1 MIEIKRNVADD
12 IRKVADQ
19 MQKDAYK
26 MAYKMK
32 EDANAMR
39 GKSDALYDDA
49 IMLDLA
55 ADANHRYQVMV
66 DNGINENLAVALAVH
81 LTKR

>member
-12 IRKVADQ
+12 IHEVADQ

-26 MAYKMK
+26 MK
-32 EDANAMR
+32 EESAV
-39 GKSDALYDDA
+39 LYDDA
-49 IMLDLA
+49 IMLDIA
-55 ADANHRYQVMV
+55 AGAQHRYQVMV
-66 DNGINENLAVALAVH
+66 DNGINENLAIALAVH

>member
-12 IRKVADQ
+12 IHEVANQ

-26 MAYKMK
+26 MK
-32 EDANAMR
+32 EE
-39 GKSDALYDDA
+39 STALLDDA
-49 IMLDLA
+49 IVLDIA
-55 ADANHRYQVMV
+55 AGAQRRYQVMV
-66 DNGINENLAVALAVH
+66 DNGINENLALALAVH

>member
-12 IRKVADQ
+12 IHEVADQ

-26 MAYKMK
+26 MK
-32 EDANAMR
+32 EE
-39 GKSDALYDDA
+39 STALLGDA

-55 ADANHRYQVMV
+55 ADAQHRYQVMV

>member
-12 IRKVADQ
+12 IHEVADQ

-26 MAYKMK
+26 MKG
-32 EDANAMR
+32 DA
-39 GKSDALYDDA
+39 DALYEDSF
-49 IMLDLA
+49 MLEIA
-55 ADANHRYQVMV
+55 ANAQHRYQVMV
-66 DNGINENLAVALAVH
+66 DNGINESLAIALAVH

>member
-12 IRKVADQ
+12 IHEVADQ
-19 MQKDAYK
+19 MSKDAYK
-26 MAYKMK
+26 L
-32 EDANAMR
+32 MR
-39 GKSDALYDDA
+39 EAEGLRDDSTL
-49 IMLDLA
+49 LDLA
-55 ADANHRYQVMV
+55 ANAQHRYQVMV

>member
-12 IRKVADQ
+12 IHEVADQ

-26 MAYKMK
+26 MK
-32 EDANAMR
+32 EE
-39 GKSDALYDDA
+39 STALLDDA

-55 ADANHRYQVMV
+55 ADAQHRYQVMV

>member
-12 IRKVADQ
+12 IHEVADQ
-19 MQKDAYK
+19 MQKDSYK
-26 MAYKMK
+26 MR
-32 EDANAMR
+32 EE
-39 GKSDALYDDA
+39 STALLDDA
-49 IMLDLA
+49 IMLDIA
-55 ADANHRYQVMV
+55 AGAQHRYQVMV

>member
-12 IRKVADQ
+12 IHEVAAQ
-19 MQKDAYK
+19 MSKDVYK
-26 MAYKMK
+26 LLAEADNLK
-32 EDANAMR
+32 DDSTLLDIAANAQR
-39 GKSDALYDDA
+39 
-49 IMLDLA
+49 
-55 ADANHRYQVMV
+55 RYQVMV

>member
-12 IRKVADQ
+12 IHEVADQ

-26 MAYKMK
+26 MK
-32 EDANAMR
+32 EDADAMKE
-39 GKSDALYDDA
+39 KSVALYDDA
-49 IMLDLA
+49 IILDIA
-55 ADANHRYQVMV
+55 ADAQHRYQVMV

>member
-12 IRKVADQ
+12 IHEVADQ
-19 MQKDAYK
+19 MQKDSYK
-26 MAYKMK
+26 MR
-32 EDANAMR
+32 EE
-39 GKSDALYDDA
+39 STALYDDA
-49 IMLDLA
+49 IMLDIA
-55 ADANHRYQVMV
+55 AGAQHRYQVMV

>member
-12 IRKVADQ
+12 IHEVASQ
-19 MQKDAYK
+19 MVRDSWGLGKQVDTLR
-26 MAYKMK
+26 
-32 EDANAMR
+32 EDAN
-39 GKSDALYDDA
+39 L
-49 IMLDLA
+49 LELA
-55 ADANHRYQVMV
+55 ADAQHRYQVMV

>member
-12 IRKVADQ
+12 IHEVADQ

-26 MAYKMK
+26 MK
-32 EDANAMR
+32 EESAV
-39 GKSDALYDDA
+39 LLDDA
-49 IMLDLA
+49 IMLDIA
-55 ADANHRYQVMV
+55 ADAQHRYQLMV
-66 DNGINENLAVALAVH
+66 DNGINENLAIALAVH

>member
-12 IRKVADQ
+12 IHEVADQ
-19 MQKDAYK
+19 MQKDSYK
-26 MAYKMK
+26 MR
-32 EDANAMR
+32 EE
-39 GKSDALYDDA
+39 STALLDDA
-49 IMLDLA
+49 IMLDIA
-55 ADANHRYQVMV
+55 ADAQHRYQVMV

>member
-12 IRKVADQ
+12 IHEVADQ

-26 MAYKMK
+26 MK
-32 EDANAMR
+32 EE
-39 GKSDALYDDA
+39 STALLDDA

-55 ADANHRYQVMV
+55 ADARHRYQVMV

>member
-12 IRKVADQ
+12 IHEVADQ
-19 MQKDAYK
+19 MQKNSYK
-26 MAYKMK
+26 MREESA
-32 EDANAMR
+32 
-39 GKSDALYDDA
+39 ALYDDA
-49 IMLDLA
+49 IMLDIA
-55 ADANHRYQVMV
+55 ANAQHRYQVMV

>member
-12 IRKVADQ
+12 IHEVADQ

-26 MAYKMK
+26 MK
-32 EDANAMR
+32 EESAV
-39 GKSDALYDDA
+39 LYDDA

-55 ADANHRYQVMV
+55 ANAQHRYQVMV

>member
-12 IRKVADQ
+12 IHEVADQ

-26 MAYKMK
+26 MK
-32 EDANAMR
+32 EESAV
-39 GKSDALYDDA
+39 LYDDA

-55 ADANHRYQVMV
+55 ADAQHRYQVMV

>member
-12 IRKVADQ
+12 IHEVADQ

-26 MAYKMK
+26 MK
-32 EDANAMR
+32 EE
-39 GKSDALYDDA
+39 STALLDDA
-49 IMLDLA
+49 IVLDIA
-55 ADANHRYQVMV
+55 ANAQHRYQVMV

>member
-12 IRKVADQ
+12 IHEVADQ

-26 MAYKMK
+26 MK
-32 EDANAMR
+32 EE
-39 GKSDALYDDA
+39 STALLDDA
-49 IMLDLA
+49 IALDIA
-55 ADANHRYQVMV
+55 ANAQHRYQVMV

>member
-12 IRKVADQ
+12 IHEVADQ

-26 MAYKMK
+26 MK
-32 EDANAMR
+32 EE
-39 GKSDALYDDA
+39 STALLDDA
-49 IMLDLA
+49 IVLDIA
-55 ADANHRYQVMV
+55 ANAQRRYQVMV